1 MSKQNEMVEQL
12 KLLMSKYEHWAENTY
27 SDIEIFQQ
35 RYIEISNTIAEQIS
49 PSSFFIRGD
58 GTPLIRGYGEGILWE
73 KNRETIFNQFELID
87 AKDYQEEIKE
97 GVIYLNSDTSSK
109 KYILTC
115 IKLKKSMSQY
125 FVMYGQMTNN
135 HNISWS
141 SSGYSGWNGYPTL
154 KDCMVN
160 WIGTGTTYILRGY
173 DLADPNSRTLN
184 FSRSGFL

>member
-73 KNRETIFNQFELID
+73 KNRETIFTREQSNPSPGRLSSH
-87 AKDYQEEIKE
+87 ARVSKE
-97 GVIYLNSDTSSK
+97 VT
-109 KYILTC
+109 
-115 IKLKKSMSQY
+115 
-125 FVMYGQMTNN
+125 
-135 HNISWS
+135 
-141 SSGYSGWNGYPTL
+141 
-154 KDCMVN
+154 
-160 WIGTGTTYILRGY
+160 R
-173 DLADPNSRTLN
+173 
-184 FSRSGFL
+184 